1 MSAYQRLFGYDRSE
15 PVQVEA
21 FKNHKSNHG
30 GLLVLISRVRCPLRV
45 HQADGGVGAG
55 IPLKAGHWSIIH
67 PGTTEEKKAS
77 IKTCLCIPCAFLIHS
92 SSQSSTP
99 DYDVILIDV
108 RSEVAA
114 VKDPSV
120 AHHHAPPASA
130 SSAQGWRQARLG

>member
-77 IKTCLCIPCAFLIHS
+77 IKTCLCIPSAFLIHS
-92 SSQSSTP
+92 PSQSSTP